1 MIPTVF
7 AIGGALVDNVV
18 AADGRLALDLL
29 GGNAL
34 YAAAGARL
42 FAARA
47 GTVARVPADY
57 PLARARAELG
67 VALDLGG
74 LRAEPGTGAAPEWF
88 FNAADGSRRDHL
100 HGPSSLL
107 RTHGLPADRLSRTQA
122 DALIAVLEAR
132 TGAAD
137 GYASFRAR
145 HPVRPEDVPAAWWR
159 ARGVHLCANA
169 VPELIACA
177 RAARAAGLCVTLDP
191 GFRAAELGGDE
202 LDMLLG
208 LVDAF
213 LPSAKELAAL
223 RPGLTQEAALA
234 SLGQGRSCI
243 VGVKRGAQGALLR
256 LPGDGTLRA
265 MPARP
270 AIARDPVGAGDAFC
284 GGFLT
289 GLADAAGPDEAL
301 RRAVASGARAV
312 ETSGVGGLLASVM
325 ERRQD
330 A

>member
-1 MIPTVF
+1 MIPSVF

-18 AADGRLALDLL
+18 AADGTLTLDLL

-42 FAARA
+42 FAPWTGA
-47 GTVARVPADY
+47 VARVPVDY

-67 VALDLGG
+67 VSLDLGG
-74 LRAEPGTGAAPEWF
+74 LRVEPGTSAAPEWF

-107 RTHGLPADRLSRTQA
+107 RGHGLPADRLSRAQA

-137 GYASFRAR
+137 GYAAFRTR

-169 VPELIACA
+169 VPDLIACA

-191 GFRAAELGGDE
+191 GFRAAELGNAE
-202 LDMLLG
+202 LDTLLG

-213 LPSAKELAAL
+213 LPSAKELAVL
-223 RPGLTQEAALA
+223 RPGLTHETALA
-234 SLGQGRSCI
+234 ALGQGRRCI

-256 LPGDGTLRA
+256 LPGDGALRA
-265 MPARP
+265 MPALP

-284 GGFLT
+284 GAFLT

-301 RRAVASGARAV
+301 RRAVAAGAGAV
-312 ETSGVGGLLASVM
+312 ESSGVGGLLASVM

>member
-1 MIPTVF
+1 MIPHVF
-7 AIGGALVDNVV
+7 AVGGALVDNVV
-18 AADGRLALDLL
+18 AADGTLTLDLL

-34 YAAAGARL
+34 YAAAGARG
-42 FAARA
+42 FAATA
-47 GTVARVPADY
+47 GAVARVPADY

-67 VALDLGG
+67 IALDLGG
-74 LRAEPGTGAAPEWF
+74 LRAEPGTSAAPEWF

-100 HGPSSLL
+100 HGPSALL
-107 RTHGLPADRLSRTQA
+107 HRHGLPGDRLSRAQA
-122 DALIAVLEAR
+122 DALIAALEAR
-132 TGAAD
+132 AGAAD

-145 HPVRPEDVPAAWWR
+145 HPVRPEDVPVAWWR

-169 VPELIACA
+169 VPDLIACA

-191 GFRAAELGGDE
+191 GFRAAELGSAA
-202 LDMLLG
+202 LDILLG

-213 LPSAKELAAL
+213 LPSAKELAVL
-223 RPGLTQEAALA
+223 RPGLTHEAALA
-234 SLGQGRSCI
+234 SLGQGRRCI

-256 LPGDGTLRA
+256 LPGDGALRA

-270 AIARDPVGAGDAFC
+270 TVARDPVGAGDAFC

-301 RRAVASGARAV
+301 RRAVESGARAV

>member
-1 MIPTVF
+1 MIPHVF

-18 AADGRLALDLL
+18 AADGTLTLDLL

-34 YAAAGARL
+34 YAAAGARG
-42 FAARA
+42 FVARA
-47 GTVARVPADY
+47 GFAARVPAY
-57 PLARARAELG
+57 FPLSCSRAVLG
-67 VALDLGG
+67 IALDRGG
-74 LRAEPGTGAAPEWF
+74 VRVEPGASAAPEWF

-107 RTHGLPADRLSRTQA
+107 RTHGLPSDRLSRGQA
-122 DALIAVLEAR
+122 DALAAALEAR
-132 TGAAD
+132 AGAAD

-169 VPELIACA
+169 VPQLIACA
-177 RAARAAGLCVTLDP
+177 RAARAQGLCVTLDP
-191 GFRAAELGGDE
+191 GFRAADLGTAE
-202 LDMLLG
+202 LDMVLD

-223 RPGLTQEAALA
+223 RPGLTHEAARA
-234 SLGQGRSCI
+234 ALGRGRSCS
-243 VGVKRGAQGALLR
+243 VGGMRGAQGALLR
-256 LPGDGTLRA
+256 LPGDGAFRA
-265 MPARP
+265 IPALP
-270 AIARDPVGAGDAFC
+270 AVARDPVGAGDAVC
-284 GGFLT
+284 GAFLT

-301 RRAVASGARAV
+301 RRAVASGACAV
-312 ETSGVGGLLASVM
+312 ESSGVGRLLASLM